1 MNFVRRDAMKIS
13 LVAQVALVL
22 DEEPDLA
29 FQHVIDLLRDM
40 HVGLRVVARRPR
52 GHHETALVAIGLPHD
67 HRALSLV
74 SPQYDFLH
82 RNVFCFYAKGHK
94 SPSFRQADEKDL
106 PASFRSIVSL
116 QRTRDWN
123 NGLVEKWKDAFTPSN
138 IRFRDLVRRLSWAEV
153 EGSILCAPRI

>member
-1 MNFVRRDAMKIS
+1 MDFVRGDAMEIS
-13 LVAQVALVL
+13 LVAQIALVF

-74 SPQYDFLH
+74 STQYDFFH
-82 RNVFCFYAKGHK
+82 RNVFRFYAQGHK
-94 SPSFRQADEKDL
+94 PLSFRQADEKDP
-106 PASFRSIVSL
+106 PASLRSIVSL
-116 QRTRDWN
+116 QRTTR
-123 NGLVEKWKDAFTPSN
+123 
-138 IRFRDLVRRLSWAEV
+138 VRLRS
-153 EGSILCAPRI
+153 SILRAPRI